1 MRWSLENSEN
11 WIPLL
16 LFPGSVET
24 AGTNRDACRASCKA
38 EWLVCE
44 HTTASLPDC
53 YPSRRLEAME
63 LGHNQ
68 PTSTFGKEARNPPAL
83 LLSPYA
89 LVGGRWWRFALIAN
103 KLIDTDLLKV
113 RHGS

>member
-1 MRWSLENSEN
+1 
-11 WIPLL
+11 
-16 LFPGSVET
+16 
-24 AGTNRDACRASCKA
+24 
-38 EWLVCE
+38 
-44 HTTASLPDC
+44 
-53 YPSRRLEAME
+53 ME

>member
-1 MRWSLENSEN
+1 M
-11 WIPLL
+11 
-16 LFPGSVET
+16 ET

-44 HTTASLPDC
+44 HSAASLPDC
-53 YPSRRLEAME
+53 YPSRRLAVME

-68 PTSTFGKEARNPPAL
+68 PISTFGKEARKPPAL

>member
-1 MRWSLENSEN
+1 MENSEN

-16 LFPGSVET
+16 LFSGSVET
-24 AGTNRDACRASCKA
+24 VGTNRDALQSILRGRVAD
-38 EWLVCE
+38 CE
-44 HTTASLPDC
+44 HISVSLPDC
-53 YPSRRLEAME
+53 YPSRKLAAME

-68 PTSTFGKEARNPPAL
+68 PTPSFGKEARKPPAL
-83 LLSPYA
+83 LLFLYA

-103 KLIDTDLLKV
+103 KLIDTDLHKV